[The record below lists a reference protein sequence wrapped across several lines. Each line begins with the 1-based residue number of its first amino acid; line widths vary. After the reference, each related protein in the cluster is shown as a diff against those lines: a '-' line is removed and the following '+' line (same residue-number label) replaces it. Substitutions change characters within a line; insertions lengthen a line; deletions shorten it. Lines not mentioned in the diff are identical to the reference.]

1 MTIDELE
8 ESRRG
13 KVTKSE
19 SESECG
25 SGVQKKTKVL
35 QEREIA
41 LTTGMRKVLAMM
53 QGKGQEKGKEKEK
66 KNKKKKKISLLAGTK
81 TISSYFS
88 KAAAHGVNQRVDRGK

>member
-19 SESECG
+19 SESDD
-25 SGVQKKTKVL
+25 SGVQKKTKDL

-53 QGKGQEKGKEKEK
+53 QGKGQEKEK
-66 KNKKKKKISLLAGTK
+66 KKKKKKKKKISLLAGTK

-88 KAAAHGVNQRVDRGK
+88 KAAQGE